1 MRAHILLC
9 HILLSSI
16 FYTLA
21 YSKLFYACLIQR
33 PITSTWLVPK
43 CRTQRFS
50 TKKDLEALFSSR
62 IKFTYFTIA
71 FSKDKFFAIRISQ
84 S

>member
-1 MRAHILLC
+1 MNLVHGPVAR
-9 HILLSSI
+9 
-16 FYTLA
+16 
-21 YSKLFYACLIQR
+21 
-33 PITSTWLVPK
+33 TWLVPK